1 MKLKT
6 EKSMHRRLETVFKT
20 QCQASSSEDSS
31 LCLPSDSD
39 YFPVENILGT
49 DTGVLLERD
58 PMGTVPDPLRVTKAS
73 IVAASRKEESPGE
86 LQSVSPQP
94 AQPDKNVSGIG
105 NAPAELSLRLSSAAP
120 ALMQACVHESSP
132 QDMTSPGMLNEV
144 EQVSPKNN
152 TPDDSQPQGSK
163 ESAAPDANA
172 TAKKELTS
180 APFLMSAVQHMHHA
194 IRNDPPN
201 TSTCPVPE
209 DSLVKSEANSDRE
222 KPEKSSCPT
231 RVTCCSSKNKVFCD
245 FPSPENS
252 QGIVQTP
259 DRAVRIHSSPSAD
272 RPEGEE
278 QKAINST
285 TVVSSEPLARGE
297 CSENRQPSDT
307 VLDTT
312 DEKSENP
319 PLSPLTS
326 REATCSS
333 EARQVQLPTQHPT
346 SRFKEA
352 STMTCQAESEA
363 KEVPG
368 RAWQDAEVQAVA
380 SVESRSVSTSPSI
393 LPAFLKENPALEQEN
408 GQEQLRV
415 ICHDKGS
422 GSRLLELSNSMV
434 DPQESRQCPSI
445 VPQVHIQAPVATST
459 AFKGGCKPAN
469 QPAEGLKSPLVHVAS
484 SQTPDTEEDLRSSTS
499 KEATSRELTGTNL
512 GSQKATTIA
521 QISVLAGSQAEI
533 SLGLGN
539 SGLRAPELVEK
550 IANDH
555 KTEPDCK
562 LSNSRGGVNED
573 QPLESLDPTDK
584 RDAKDKNPA
593 SPLIVKDHA
602 PGATSTP
609 DAKTLLLN
617 PKSHGSEGP
626 EVSPAPS
633 PGRKSTVE
641 EHRQTKTVTS
651 LSLPSDGTGDSSPG
665 SGKRT
670 PSRSVKA
677 SPRRASRVSE
687 FLKELNVTA
696 AAAQVG
702 LTPGEKK
709 KQLGAE
715 SKLQLKQ
722 SKRVRDVVWDDQG
735 MTWEV
740 YGASLDP
747 ESLGVAIQNHLQRQI
762 REHEKLVKTQ
772 SGQTR
777 RSISSDSSS
786 SKKLKGRQQGVLQ
799 SMLQNFRRP
808 NCCVRPAPSSVL
820 D

>member
-1 MKLKT
+1 M
-6 EKSMHRRLETVFKT
+6 ES
-20 QCQASSSEDSS
+20 
-31 LCLPSDSD
+31 
-39 YFPVENILGT
+39 ILGT
-49 DTGVLLERD
+49 DPGVLLERG

-73 IVAASRKEESPGE
+73 IVAASGKEKSRGE
-86 LQSVSPQP
+86 PESVSLQP
-94 AQPDKNVSGIG
+94 AQPDKNASGTG
-105 NAPAELSLRLSSAAP
+105 NAPAEPLLRLSPSAH
-120 ALMQACVHESSP
+120 ALMQACVHESSQ
-132 QDMTSPGMLNEV
+132 QDMASPGVFNEA
-144 EQVSPKNN
+144 EQMSPKQKS
-152 TPDDSQPQGSK
+152 PDDSQLQGNK
-163 ESAAPDANA
+163 ESAAPGQNA
-172 TAKKELTS
+172 AAEKELTS
-180 APFLMSAVQHMHHA
+180 APFLMSAVQHTHHVS
-194 IRNDPPN
+194 RSDPPN

-209 DSLVKSEANSDRE
+209 DSLVKSEANSNGE

-231 RVTCCSSKNKVFCD
+231 RMTCCISKNEGLCD

-259 DRAVRIHSSPSAD
+259 DTTMRIHSSPSED
-272 RPEGEE
+272 SPEGEG
-278 QKAINST
+278 QKVNNNI
-285 TVVSSEPLARGE
+285 TVVSSEPPARGG
-297 CSENRQPSDT
+297 CSENKEPSAT
-307 VLDTT
+307 ALNTT
-312 DEKSENP
+312 AERSENP

-326 REATCSS
+326 KEATCSS
-333 EARQVQLPTQHPT
+333 EARQVLLPAQRPL

-352 STMTCQAESEA
+352 STMTCQSESEV

-368 RAWQDAEVQAVA
+368 RARQDAEVQAVA

-393 LPAFLKENPALEQEN
+393 LPAYLKENAAPEQEN
-408 GQEQLRV
+408 GQEHLRV
-415 ICHDKGS
+415 VCHGKGS
-422 GSRLLELSNSMV
+422 GNHLLELSNSMV

-445 VPQVHIQAPVATST
+445 VPQVHIQAAVTTPA
-459 AFKGGCKPAN
+459 AFKGECKLVN
-469 QPAEGLKSPLVHVAS
+469 QPAEGLKSPLIHVAS
-484 SQTPDTEEDLRSSTS
+484 SQYPDTEENLRSLTN
-499 KEATSRELTGTNL
+499 KEATSRQLACTNPD
-512 GSQKATTIA
+512 SQKA
-521 QISVLAGSQAEI
+521 SRQAEI
-533 SLGLGN
+533 SQGLGN
-539 SGLRAPELVEK
+539 SGPREPEFVVK
-550 IANDH
+550 TTNDH
-555 KTEPDCK
+555 KAEPGCK
-562 LSNSRGGVNED
+562 PSSTHGGANND
-573 QPLESLDPTDK
+573 NPPESLDPTDK
-584 RDAKDKNPA
+584 RGTKDEKRA
-593 SPLIVKDHA
+593 SPLIVKDRA
-602 PGATSTP
+602 PGATSTL

-617 PKSHGSEGP
+617 PKSQGNEGEGP
-626 EVSPAPS
+626 EVNPAPS
-633 PGRKSTVE
+633 PGRKTQQNTLE
-641 EHRQTKTVTS
+641 EHKQTKTVTS

-677 SPRRASRVSE
+677 SPRRGSRVSE

-696 AAAQVG
+696 AVAQVG

-709 KQLGAE
+709 KQLGAD

>member
-1 MKLKT
+1 
-6 EKSMHRRLETVFKT
+6 
-20 QCQASSSEDSS
+20 
-31 LCLPSDSD
+31 
-39 YFPVENILGT
+39 
-49 DTGVLLERD
+49 
-58 PMGTVPDPLRVTKAS
+58 MGTVPDPLRVTKAS
-73 IVAASRKEESPGE
+73 IVAASGKEESPGE

-94 AQPDKNVSGIG
+94 AQPDKNVSGVG
-105 NAPAELSLRLSSAAP
+105 SVPAELNLRLSSAAQ

-132 QDMTSPGMLNEV
+132 KDMTSPGVFNEV
-144 EQVSPKNN
+144 EQVSPKHN
-152 TPDDSQPQGSK
+152 THHDSQLQGSK
-163 ESAAPDANA
+163 ESAAPGPNA
-172 TAKKELTS
+172 TAKQELIS
-180 APFLMSAVQHMHHA
+180 APFLMSAVQHTHHA
-194 IRNDPPN
+194 IRSDPPN

-209 DSLVKSEANSDRE
+209 DSLVKSEANSNSE

-231 RVTCCSSKNKVFCD
+231 RVTCCSSKSEVFCD

-259 DRAVRIHSSPSAD
+259 DTAMRIHSSPSAD

-278 QKAINST
+278 QKTISNTA
-285 TVVSSEPLARGE
+285 VVSSEPQARGG
-297 CSENRQPSDT
+297 CSENKQPSDT

-312 DEKSENP
+312 DERSESP

-333 EARQVQLPTQHPT
+333 EARQVQLPAQHPV
-346 SRFKEA
+346 FKEA

-368 RAWQDAEVQAVA
+368 RAWQDAGVQAVA
-380 SVESRSVSTSPSI
+380 SVESRAVSTSPSI
-393 LPAFLKENPALEQEN
+393 LPAFLKENPAPEQEN

-434 DPQESRQCPSI
+434 DPQESSQCPSI
-445 VPQVHIQAPVATST
+445 VPKVHIQAPVATST
-459 AFKGGCKPAN
+459 VFKGGCKPAN
-469 QPAEGLKSPLVHVAS
+469 QPAEGLKSPLIHVAS
-484 SQTPDTEEDLRSSTS
+484 SQNLDIEEERRSSTS
-499 KEATSRELTGTNL
+499 KEATSRELTGTNP
-512 GSQKATTIA
+512 GSQKATPIA
-521 QISVLAGSQAEI
+521 QISLLAGSQAEI
-533 SLGLGN
+533 SHGLGN
-539 SGLRAPELVEK
+539 SEPRAPELVEK
-550 IANDH
+550 TTNDH
-555 KTEPDCK
+555 KAEPGCK
-562 LSNSRGGVNED
+562 LSNSRGCVSED
-573 QPLESLDPTDK
+573 QPLESLDPTVK
-584 RDAKDKNPA
+584 RDAKDKKPA

-617 PKSHGSEGP
+617 TKSQGSEEP
-626 EVSPAPS
+626 EVNPAPS
-633 PGRKSTVE
+633 PGRKSQQNTVE
-641 EHRQTKTVTS
+641 EHRQTKTATS

-709 KQLGAE
+709 KQLGAD

>member
-1 MKLKT
+1 
-6 EKSMHRRLETVFKT
+6 
-20 QCQASSSEDSS
+20 
-31 LCLPSDSD
+31 
-39 YFPVENILGT
+39 
-49 DTGVLLERD
+49 
-58 PMGTVPDPLRVTKAS
+58 MGTVPDPLRVTKAS
-73 IVAASRKEESPGE
+73 IVAASGEEESPGG
-86 LQSVSPQP
+86 LQSVSPQS
-94 AQPDKNVSGIG
+94 AQPDKNASGVG
-105 NAPAELSLRLSSAAP
+105 NTPAELGLRLNAA
-120 ALMQACVHESSP
+120 AQAVMQACVHESSQ
-132 QDMTSPGMLNEV
+132 QDMASPGVISEA
-144 EQVSPKNN
+144 EQMSPEQK
-152 TPDDSQPQGSK
+152 TPDDPQLQESK
-163 ESAAPDANA
+163 ESAALGTNA
-172 TAKKELTS
+172 TAEKEFIS
-180 APFLMSAVQHMHHA
+180 GPFLMSAAQPSHQA
-194 IRNDPPN
+194 IRSDPPN

-209 DSLVKSEANSDRE
+209 DPLVKSEANSNGE
-222 KPEKSSCPT
+222 KPETSRCPT
-231 RVTCCSSKNKVFCD
+231 RVTGCRNKNEVHCD

-252 QGIVQTP
+252 QAIIVQTP
-259 DRAVRIHSSPSAD
+259 DTAMRIHSSPSAD
-272 RPEGEE
+272 RCEGEG
-278 QKAINST
+278 QKVVSNT
-285 TVVSSEPLARGE
+285 TVVSEESPARGG
-297 CSENRQPSDT
+297 CSENKEPSAT
-307 VLDTT
+307 ALNTAAAR
-312 DEKSENP
+312 SENR

-333 EARQVQLPTQHPT
+333 EARQALLPAQHPA

-363 KEVPG
+363 KVVPG

-393 LPAFLKENPALEQEN
+393 LPTYLKENPAPEQEN
-408 GQEQLRV
+408 GQEQLLV
-415 ICHDKGS
+415 ICHSKGS
-422 GSRLLELSNSMV
+422 GSHQLELSNSVV
-434 DPQESRQCPSI
+434 DPQEARQGPSI
-445 VPQVHIQAPVATST
+445 VPQVHIQAVVPSPA
-459 AFKGGCKPAN
+459 AFKGGCKPVN
-469 QPAEGLKSPLVHVAS
+469 QPAEGRTSPLIRVVS
-484 SQTPDTEEDLRSSTS
+484 SQNRDTEEGLRSSVS
-499 KEATSRELTGTNL
+499 KEATSRQLAGTKPD
-512 GSQKATTIA
+512 SQKASPVG
-521 QISVLAGSQAEI
+521 QISLLAGSQAEI
-533 SLGLGN
+533 SQGLEN
-539 SGLRAPELVEK
+539 SGPREPEFVVK
-550 IANDH
+550 TTNDH
-555 KTEPDCK
+555 KAEPGCK
-562 LSNSRGGVNED
+562 PSNSSGGANKD
-573 QPLESLDPTDK
+573 HPPESLDPTDK
-584 RDAKDKNPA
+584 RGAKHKKPA
-593 SPLIVKDHA
+593 SPLIVKDQV
-602 PGATSTP
+602 PGATNTL
-609 DAKTLLLN
+609 DAKTLLLT
-617 PKSHGSEGP
+617 PKSQGNEGEGA

-633 PGRKSTVE
+633 PGRKSQQNTLE

-677 SPRRASRVSE
+677 SPRRGSRVSE

-722 SKRVRDVVWDDQG
+722 SKQVRDVVWDDQG

-799 SMLQNFRRP
+799 SMLQNLRRP